1 MKARRG
7 LLCLL
12 IASSLASGCTSMSP
26 SIATPVVGVTT
37 LALLPTD
44 SGGRDLIV
52 TLSLDNLNETPMVF
66 GSIDFTIRLGAEGFV
81 DGVGGPVTV
90 PALGTA
96 SVRTR
101 VSTDNLSSVSRLIS
115 YLQGPQSTLPYEAE
129 GRLLL
134 NSRPPRSFR
143 FATSGQ
149 APLVVSAGR

>member
-1 MKARRG
+1 MKARLG
-7 LLCLL
+7 SLCLL
-12 IASSLASGCTSMSP
+12 MALSSLGGCTSMSP
-26 SIATPVVGVTT
+26 SLATPIVAVST

-44 SGGRDLIV
+44 TGARDFVV
-52 TLSLDNLNETPMVF
+52 TLSIDNLNETPMTF
-66 GSIDFTIRLGAEGFV
+66 GSIEFTIRLGAEGFV
-81 DGVGGPVTV
+81 DGASGPVTV

-96 SVRTR
+96 STRAR

-134 NSRPPRSFR
+134 NTRPPRSFR
-143 FATSGQ
+143 FEARGQ